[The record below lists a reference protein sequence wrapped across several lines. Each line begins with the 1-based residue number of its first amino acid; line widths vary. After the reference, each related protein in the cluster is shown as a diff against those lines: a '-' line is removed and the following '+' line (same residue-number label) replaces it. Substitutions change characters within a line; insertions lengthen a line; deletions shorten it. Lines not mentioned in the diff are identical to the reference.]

1 MNNHRIDNEKPS
13 YPKDESPKST
23 LKEIYEWVD
32 SAVLSV
38 VVIILL
44 FTFVFRIVGIRG
56 ESMENTLF
64 NGNRV
69 VISNLFYTP
78 KNGDIVVI
86 SRNYLN
92 VKGDTSRDDSPI
104 IKRVIATEG
113 QTLTIDSATGSV
125 YVDGVKLN
133 EDYIKD
139 GAVTTWED
147 GTTDAKSVT
156 VPEDCIFVMGDN
168 RTDSMDSRFQSIG
181 MVDTRYVLGKAFLR
195 IYPFN
200 DFGGLY

>member
-1 MNNHRIDNEKPS
+1 MNNYRIDNEKPS
-13 YPKDESPKST
+13 SAQDAFQKST

-133 EDYIKD
+133 EDYIKE
-139 GAVTTWED
+139 GTITTWED

-156 VPEDCIFVMGDN
+156 VPEDSIFVMGDN

-195 IYPFN
+195 IFPLN